1 MSAVPDTAID
11 LPEWG
16 PKLAALSEKRRAFV
30 LALFDQDAP
39 RKGQGLM
46 LYAARQAG
54 YGTPTSSSKSLG
66 VMARQV
72 AQSPEVQA
80 AVREYGRVALRS
92 GFTPEALRALKD
104 LLQDPTSRDHA
115 RAIAMVLD
123 RSDPLETTATIKI
136 EDHRPPSPEITA
148 KVLERIDELARR
160 AGILPPPKVID
171 GECSDVTGQAPE

>member
-92 GFTPEALRALKD
+92 GFTP
-104 LLQDPTSRDHA
+104 
-115 RAIAMVLD
+115 
-123 RSDPLETTATIKI
+123 
-136 EDHRPPSPEITA
+136 
-148 KVLERIDELARR
+148 
-160 AGILPPPKVID
+160 
-171 GECSDVTGQAPE
+171 

>member
-1 MSAVPDTAID
+1 MSAVPDTAAID

-30 LALFDQDAP
+30 LALFDADAP

-46 LYAARQAG
+46 LYAARKAG
-54 YGTPTSSSKSLG
+54 YGTPTSSNKSLG
-66 VMARQV
+66 VMAQQV

-92 GFTPEALRALKD
+92 GYTPEALRALHD
-104 LLQDPTSRDHA
+104 LLQDPKSRDHA

-123 RSDPLETTATIKI
+123 RTDPLETTATIKI
-136 EDHRPPSPEITA
+136 EDNRPASPEITQ
-148 KVLERIDELARR
+148 KVLDRIDALARR
-160 AGILPPPKVID
+160 AGLLPPPKII
-171 GECSDVTGQAPE
+171 DVTPQAAE